1 MLCDCPSSG
10 LGVSVRMCV
19 FRVTEPLVHSRASLC
34 KEPTHSL
41 FQPSE
46 PAEAGTEE
54 RGNVSARQ

>member
-1 MLCDCPSSG
+1 
-10 LGVSVRMCV
+10 MCV

-41 FQPSE
+41 FQPLE